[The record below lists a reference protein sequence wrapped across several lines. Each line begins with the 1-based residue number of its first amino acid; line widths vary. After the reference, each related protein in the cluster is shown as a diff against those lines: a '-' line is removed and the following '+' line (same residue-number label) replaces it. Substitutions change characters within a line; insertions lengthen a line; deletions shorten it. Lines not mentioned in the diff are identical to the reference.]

1 VTGGTGERGR
11 RPLITT
17 RELAR
22 HLQVHPKTVQDWVR
36 AGRITP
42 TAVTPGGQFRFDLD
56 DVLRQLG
63 QPRKRPDPD

>member
-17 RELAR
+17 RDLAR
-22 HLQVHPKTVQDWVR
+22 HLQVHPKTVQEWVR
-36 AGRITP
+36 SGRITP

-56 DVLRQLG
+56 DVLKQLG
-63 QPRKRPDPD
+63 QPRKRPDAD